1 MCDLF
6 FCIKYLLSSYILVGD
21 IVLKK
26 MSIRKI
32 IMATFTL
39 MVLLILC
46 LIDKNDKEIE
56 LDTSNIEYIYSNMLD
71 SIYLLDKND
80 YVALTSITTCDC
92 DIIDKSKDLLNGL
105 IIDGAKS
112 AIIPNGFRSIIPT
125 GTSILDVKLDN
136 KVLTVNFSKELL
148 DISSEYEEAMI
159 ESIVYTLTSI
169 EGIDK
174 VNIQVE
180 GKELTKLP
188 HSKKNIPTSLDK
200 SYGINKVYDIN
211 NTKDIDSITLYYVNS
226 YNDNKYYV
234 PVTKYIN
241 NDSQDKIKVIIEQLS
256 NSLTYESNLMSY
268 LSDNAKLL
276 DYEIDDK
283 TIKLNFN
290 NMILSDISS
299 NNILEEVVYTIGYSI
314 NEVVDVDEV
323 VFYVNNEKIC
333 NFLLK

>member
-1 MCDLF
+1 M
-6 FCIKYLLSSYILVGD
+6 
-21 IVLKK
+21 LKK

-92 DIIDKSKDLLNGL
+92 NILDKSKDLLNGL

-125 GTSILDVKLDN
+125 GTSILNVKLNN
-136 KVLTVNFSKELL
+136 KVLTVNFSKEIL

-268 LSDNAKLL
+268 LSDSAKLL

-314 NEVVDVDEV
+314 NEVVDADEV

>member
-1 MCDLF
+1 M
-6 FCIKYLLSSYILVGD
+6 
-21 IVLKK
+21 LKK

-92 DIIDKSKDLLNGL
+92 DILDKSKDLLNGL

-268 LSDNAKLL
+268 LSDSAKLL

-314 NEVVDVDEV
+314 NEVVDVEEV

>member
-1 MCDLF
+1 M
-6 FCIKYLLSSYILVGD
+6 
-21 IVLKK
+21 LKRL
-26 MSIRKI
+26 SIRKI
-32 IMATFTL
+32 IVATFTL
-39 MVLLILC
+39 SVLFILC
-46 LIDKNDKEIE
+46 LIDDNKKEIE
-56 LDTSNIEYIYSNMLD
+56 LDTSNIEYIYTNMLD
-71 SIYLLDKND
+71 NIYLLDKND
-80 YVALTSITTCDC
+80 YVARTSITTCNC
-92 DIIDKSKDLLNGL
+92 DILDKSKDLLNGL
-105 IIDGAKS
+105 IIDGSKS
-112 AIIPNGFRSIIPT
+112 AIIPNGFRPIIPT
-125 GTSILDVKLDN
+125 GTSILDIKLEN
-136 KVLTVNFSKELL
+136 KILTINFSKELL
-148 DISSEYEEAMI
+148 DISSKYEESMI

-169 EGIDK
+169 DGIDK

-188 HSKKNIPTSLDK
+188 HSNKTIPTNLDK

-211 NTKDIDSITLYYVNS
+211 NTKDIDSVTLYYVNN
-226 YNDNKYYV
+226 YNDTKYYV

-256 NSLTYESNLMSY
+256 NSLIYESNLMSY

-276 DYEIDDK
+276 DYEITDK

-323 VFYVNNEKIC
+323 LFYVNNEKIC

>member
-1 MCDLF
+1 M
-6 FCIKYLLSSYILVGD
+6 
-21 IVLKK
+21 LKK

>member
-1 MCDLF
+1 
-6 FCIKYLLSSYILVGD
+6 
-21 IVLKK
+21 
-26 MSIRKI
+26 
-32 IMATFTL
+32 MATFTL

-125 GTSILDVKLDN
+125 GTSILDVKLNN

-188 HSKKNIPTSLDK
+188 HSKKNISTSLDK

-268 LSDNAKLL
+268 LSDSAKLL

>member
-1 MCDLF
+1 M
-6 FCIKYLLSSYILVGD
+6 
-21 IVLKK
+21 LKK

-46 LIDKNDKEIE
+46 LIDNNDKEIE

-92 DIIDKSKDLLNGL
+92 DILDKSKDLLNGL

-125 GTSILDVKLDN
+125 GTSILDVKL
-136 KVLTVNFSKELL
+136 
-148 DISSEYEEAMI
+148 
-159 ESIVYTLTSI
+159 
-169 EGIDK
+169 
-174 VNIQVE
+174 NIQVE

-234 PVTKYIN
+234 RVTKYIN

-268 LSDNAKLL
+268 LSDSAKLL

>member
-1 MCDLF
+1 M
-6 FCIKYLLSSYILVGD
+6 
-21 IVLKK
+21 LKK

-136 KVLTVNFSKELL
+136 KVLTVNFSKEIL

-268 LSDNAKLL
+268 LSDSAKLL

>member
-1 MCDLF
+1 M
-6 FCIKYLLSSYILVGD
+6 
-21 IVLKK
+21 LKK

-92 DIIDKSKDLLNGL
+92 DILDKSKDLLNGL

-136 KVLTVNFSKELL
+136 KVLTVNFSKEIL

-268 LSDNAKLL
+268 LSDSTKLL

>member
-1 MCDLF
+1 
-6 FCIKYLLSSYILVGD
+6 
-21 IVLKK
+21 
-26 MSIRKI
+26 
-32 IMATFTL
+32 MATFTL

-71 SIYLLDKND
+71 SIYLIDKND

-92 DIIDKSKDLLNGL
+92 DILDKSKDLLNGL

-136 KVLTVNFSKELL
+136 KVLTVNFSKEIL

-268 LSDNAKLL
+268 LSDSAKLL

>member
-1 MCDLF
+1 M
-6 FCIKYLLSSYILVGD
+6 
-21 IVLKK
+21 LKK

-46 LIDKNDKEIE
+46 LIDNNDKEIE

-92 DIIDKSKDLLNGL
+92 DILDKSKDLLNGL

-136 KVLTVNFSKELL
+136 KVLTVNFSKEIL

-188 HSKKNIPTSLDK
+188 HSKKNISTSLDK

-268 LSDNAKLL
+268 LSDSTKLL

-323 VFYVNNEKIC
+323 VFYVNSEKIC

>member
-1 MCDLF
+1 M
-6 FCIKYLLSSYILVGD
+6 
-21 IVLKK
+21 LKK

-92 DIIDKSKDLLNGL
+92 NILDKSKDLLNGL

-211 NTKDIDSITLYYVNS
+211 NTKDINSITLYYVNS

-268 LSDNAKLL
+268 LSDSAKLL

>member
-1 MCDLF
+1 M
-6 FCIKYLLSSYILVGD
+6 
-21 IVLKK
+21 LKK

-92 DIIDKSKDLLNGL
+92 DILDKSKDLLNGL

-136 KVLTVNFSKELL
+136 KVLTVNFSKEIL

-188 HSKKNIPTSLDK
+188 HSKKNISTSLDK

-268 LSDNAKLL
+268 LSDSAKLL

-283 TIKLNFN
+283 TIKLKFN

>member
-1 MCDLF
+1 M
-6 FCIKYLLSSYILVGD
+6 
-21 IVLKK
+21 LKK

-136 KVLTVNFSKELL
+136 KVLTVNFSKEIL

-268 LSDNAKLL
+268 LSDSAKLL

-283 TIKLNFN
+283 SIKLNFN

>member
-1 MCDLF
+1 M
-6 FCIKYLLSSYILVGD
+6 
-21 IVLKK
+21 LKK

-80 YVALTSITTCDC
+80 YIALTSITTCDC

-174 VNIQVE
+174 VSIQVE

-268 LSDNAKLL
+268 LSDSAKLL
-276 DYEIDDK
+276 YYEIDDK

>member
-1 MCDLF
+1 
-6 FCIKYLLSSYILVGD
+6 
-21 IVLKK
+21 
-26 MSIRKI
+26 
-32 IMATFTL
+32 MATFTL

-92 DIIDKSKDLLNGL
+92 DILDKSKDLLNGL

-136 KVLTVNFSKELL
+136 KVLTVNFSKEIL

-268 LSDNAKLL
+268 LSDSAKLL

>member
-1 MCDLF
+1 
-6 FCIKYLLSSYILVGD
+6 
-21 IVLKK
+21 
-26 MSIRKI
+26 
-32 IMATFTL
+32 MATFTL

-46 LIDKNDKEIE
+46 LIDNNDKEIE

-268 LSDNAKLL
+268 LSDSAKLL

>member
-1 MCDLF
+1 M
-6 FCIKYLLSSYILVGD
+6 
-21 IVLKK
+21 LKK

-268 LSDNAKLL
+268 LSDSAKLL

-290 NMILSDISS
+290 NMVLSDISS
-299 NNILEEVVYTIGYSI
+299 NNILEEVVYTVGYSI

>member
-1 MCDLF
+1 
-6 FCIKYLLSSYILVGD
+6 
-21 IVLKK
+21 
-26 MSIRKI
+26 
-32 IMATFTL
+32 MATFTL

-46 LIDKNDKEIE
+46 LIDNNDKEIE

-92 DIIDKSKDLLNGL
+92 DILDKSKDLLNGL

-268 LSDNAKLL
+268 LSDSAKLL

-290 NMILSDISS
+290 DMILSDISS

>member
-1 MCDLF
+1 
-6 FCIKYLLSSYILVGD
+6 
-21 IVLKK
+21 

-92 DIIDKSKDLLNGL
+92 DILDKSKDLLNGL

-136 KVLTVNFSKELL
+136 KVLTVNFSKEIL

-268 LSDNAKLL
+268 LSDSAKLL

>member
-1 MCDLF
+1 M
-6 FCIKYLLSSYILVGD
+6 
-21 IVLKK
+21 LKK

-92 DIIDKSKDLLNGL
+92 DILDKSKDLLNGL

-136 KVLTVNFSKELL
+136 KVLTVNFSKEIL

-188 HSKKNIPTSLDK
+188 HSKKNIPTSIDK

-268 LSDNAKLL
+268 LSDSAKLL

>member
-1 MCDLF
+1 M
-6 FCIKYLLSSYILVGD
+6 
-21 IVLKK
+21 LKK

-46 LIDKNDKEIE
+46 LIDNNDKEIE

-92 DIIDKSKDLLNGL
+92 DILDKSKDLLNGL

-136 KVLTVNFSKELL
+136 KVLTVNFSKEIL

-268 LSDNAKLL
+268 LSDSAKLL

>member
-1 MCDLF
+1 M
-6 FCIKYLLSSYILVGD
+6 
-21 IVLKK
+21 LKK

-125 GTSILDVKLDN
+125 GTSILDVKLNN

-268 LSDNAKLL
+268 LSDSAKLL

>member
-1 MCDLF
+1 M
-6 FCIKYLLSSYILVGD
+6 
-21 IVLKK
+21 LKK

-211 NTKDIDSITLYYVNS
+211 NTKDIDGITLYYVNS

-314 NEVVDVDEV
+314 NEVVDVNEV
-323 VFYVNNEKIC
+323 VFYVNSEKIC

>member
-1 MCDLF
+1 M
-6 FCIKYLLSSYILVGD
+6 
-21 IVLKK
+21 LKK

-92 DIIDKSKDLLNGL
+92 DILNKSKDLLNGL

-136 KVLTVNFSKELL
+136 KVLTVNFSKEIL

-268 LSDNAKLL
+268 LSDSAKLL

>member
-1 MCDLF
+1 
-6 FCIKYLLSSYILVGD
+6 
-21 IVLKK
+21 
-26 MSIRKI
+26 
-32 IMATFTL
+32 MATFTL

-92 DIIDKSKDLLNGL
+92 NILDKSKDLLNGL

-125 GTSILDVKLDN
+125 GTSILNVKLNN

-268 LSDNAKLL
+268 LSDSAKLL

-314 NEVVDVDEV
+314 NEVVDADEV

>member
-1 MCDLF
+1 M
-6 FCIKYLLSSYILVGD
+6 
-21 IVLKK
+21 LKK

-268 LSDNAKLL
+268 LSDSTKLL

-314 NEVVDVDEV
+314 NEVVDADEV

>member
-1 MCDLF
+1 M
-6 FCIKYLLSSYILVGD
+6 
-21 IVLKK
+21 LKR

-32 IMATFTL
+32 IVATFTL
-39 MVLLILC
+39 SVLFILC
-46 LIDKNDKEIE
+46 LIDDNKKEIE
-56 LDTSNIEYIYSNMLD
+56 LDTSNIEYIYTNMLD
-71 SIYLLDKND
+71 TIYLLDKND
-80 YVALTSITTCDC
+80 YVARTSITTCNC
-92 DIIDKSKDLLNGL
+92 DILDKSKDLLNGL
-105 IIDGAKS
+105 IIDGSKS
-112 AIIPNGFRSIIPT
+112 AIIPNGFRPIIPT
-125 GTSILDVKLDN
+125 GTSILDIKLEN
-136 KVLTVNFSKELL
+136 KILTINFSKELL
-148 DISSEYEEAMI
+148 DISSKYEESMI

-169 EGIDK
+169 DGIDK

-180 GKELTKLP
+180 GSKLTKLP
-188 HSKKNIPTSLDK
+188 HSNKTIPTNLDK

-211 NTKDIDSITLYYVNS
+211 NTKDIDSVTLYYVNN
-226 YNDNKYYV
+226 YNDTKYYV

-256 NSLTYESNLMSY
+256 NSLIYESNLMSY

-276 DYEIDDK
+276 DYEITDK

-323 VFYVNNEKIC
+323 LFYVNNEKIC

>member
-1 MCDLF
+1 M
-6 FCIKYLLSSYILVGD
+6 
-21 IVLKK
+21 LKK

-136 KVLTVNFSKELL
+136 KVLTVNFSKEIL

-268 LSDNAKLL
+268 LSDSAKLL

-323 VFYVNNEKIC
+323 VFYVNSEKIC

>member
-1 MCDLF
+1 
-6 FCIKYLLSSYILVGD
+6 
-21 IVLKK
+21 
-26 MSIRKI
+26 
-32 IMATFTL
+32 MATFTL

-92 DIIDKSKDLLNGL
+92 DILNKSKDLLNGL

-136 KVLTVNFSKELL
+136 KVLTVNFSKEIL

-268 LSDNAKLL
+268 LSDSAKLL

>member
-1 MCDLF
+1 M
-6 FCIKYLLSSYILVGD
+6 
-21 IVLKK
+21 LKK

-32 IMATFTL
+32 IVATFTL

-46 LIDKNDKEIE
+46 LIDKNDREIE

-80 YVALTSITTCDC
+80 YVSLTSIATCDC
-92 DIIDKSKDLLNGL
+92 DIVGKSKDLLNGL

-125 GTSILDVKLDN
+125 GTSILDIKLEN
-136 KVLTVNFSKELL
+136 GLLIINFSKELL
-148 DISSEYEEAMI
+148 DISPEYEEAMI

-169 EGIDK
+169 NGIDK
-174 VNIQVE
+174 VNILVE
-180 GKELTKLP
+180 GKNLTKLP
-188 HSKKNIPTSLDK
+188 HSKKNIPSNLDK

-211 NTKDIDSITLYYVNS
+211 NTKDIDSITLYYANS
-226 YNDNKYYV
+226 YNDKKYYV

-276 DYEIDDK
+276 NYEIDNK
-283 TIKLNFN
+283 TIKLYFN

-314 NEVVDVDEV
+314 DEVVDVDEV
-323 VFYVNNEKIC
+323 VFYANDEKIC

>member
-1 MCDLF
+1 M
-6 FCIKYLLSSYILVGD
+6 
-21 IVLKK
+21 LKK

-46 LIDKNDKEIE
+46 LIDNNDKEIE

-92 DIIDKSKDLLNGL
+92 DILDKSKDLLNGL

-136 KVLTVNFSKELL
+136 KVLTVNFSKEIL

-188 HSKKNIPTSLDK
+188 HSKKNISTSLDK

-268 LSDNAKLL
+268 LSDSTKLL

-323 VFYVNNEKIC
+323 VFYVNSEKIC
-333 NFLLK
+333 NFLLKWLDY

>member
-1 MCDLF
+1 M
-6 FCIKYLLSSYILVGD
+6 
-21 IVLKK
+21 LKK

-268 LSDNAKLL
+268 LSDSAKLL

>member
-1 MCDLF
+1 
-6 FCIKYLLSSYILVGD
+6 
-21 IVLKK
+21 
-26 MSIRKI
+26 
-32 IMATFTL
+32 MATFTL

-80 YVALTSITTCDC
+80 YIALTSITTCDC

-174 VNIQVE
+174 VSIQVE

-268 LSDNAKLL
+268 LSDSAKLL
-276 DYEIDDK
+276 YYEIDDK

>member
-1 MCDLF
+1 M
-6 FCIKYLLSSYILVGD
+6 
-21 IVLKK
+21 LKK

-92 DIIDKSKDLLNGL
+92 DILDKSKDLLNGL

-136 KVLTVNFSKELL
+136 KVLTVNFSKEIL

-174 VNIQVE
+174 VNIQIE

>member
-1 MCDLF
+1 M
-6 FCIKYLLSSYILVGD
+6 
-21 IVLKK
+21 LKK

-92 DIIDKSKDLLNGL
+92 NILDKSKDLLNGL

-125 GTSILDVKLDN
+125 GTSILNVKLNN

-268 LSDNAKLL
+268 LSDSTKLL

-314 NEVVDVDEV
+314 NEVVDADEV

>member
-1 MCDLF
+1 M
-6 FCIKYLLSSYILVGD
+6 
-21 IVLKK
+21 LKK

-92 DIIDKSKDLLNGL
+92 DILDKSKDLLNGL

-136 KVLTVNFSKELL
+136 KVLTVNFSKEIL

-180 GKELTKLP
+180 GEELTKLP
-188 HSKKNIPTSLDK
+188 HSKKNIPTSIDK

-268 LSDNAKLL
+268 LSDSAKLL

>member
-1 MCDLF
+1 M
-6 FCIKYLLSSYILVGD
+6 
-21 IVLKK
+21 LKK

-125 GTSILDVKLDN
+125 GTSILGVKLDN

-268 LSDNAKLL
+268 LSDSAKLL

>member
-1 MCDLF
+1 
-6 FCIKYLLSSYILVGD
+6 
-21 IVLKK
+21 
-26 MSIRKI
+26 
-32 IMATFTL
+32 MATFTL

-92 DIIDKSKDLLNGL
+92 DILDKSKDLLNGL

-188 HSKKNIPTSLDK
+188 NSKKNIPTSLDK

-268 LSDNAKLL
+268 LSDSAKLL

>member
-1 MCDLF
+1 
-6 FCIKYLLSSYILVGD
+6 
-21 IVLKK
+21 
-26 MSIRKI
+26 
-32 IMATFTL
+32 MATFTL

-105 IIDGAKS
+105 IIDGVKS

-268 LSDNAKLL
+268 LSDSAKLL

>member
-1 MCDLF
+1 M
-6 FCIKYLLSSYILVGD
+6 
-21 IVLKK
+21 LKK

-46 LIDKNDKEIE
+46 LIDNNDKEIE

-268 LSDNAKLL
+268 LSDSAKLL